1 MNTLNFTINDFEGPL
16 DLLLHLI
23 RSNKMDILTM
33 NIETITREYLD
44 FIRKSENMNM
54 DIQSEYLVMAT
65 ELIHL
70 KSKTL
75 IHENTNDEKDDYN
88 INNEEELKKRLLEY
102 ESMKN
107 VTNEF
112 SYLEDKRSE
121 FYTKLPSDL
130 SEFKN
135 PDTIIEGDTTLEDL
149 VNAFKNF
156 LEREK
161 KNRPL
166 NTKITKKE
174 YSIKDRENEI
184 RNILKK
190 RKKCDFTSLFD
201 IISKPF
207 VVVTF
212 LSILEMSKNKEIKI
226 NQEKAFGNITIESC

>member
-135 PDTIIEGDTTLEDL
+135 PDTIIEGNTTLEDL